1 MKHFI
6 SIFLIAFLCAAG
18 CNKTLVN
25 KQDTSP
31 TAVNEADTITDEVI
45 TKISNKVIGHI
56 EISGKLEEIKNRG
69 ILRVAL
75 PAEKK
80 PFQFLDPEY
89 GIPDGFHP
97 ALIYEISRII
107 GVKPNITIPDDILIS
122 TFSSGKWDNE
132 FDMIITDNKKL
143 CAQESSHPFF
153 FSGADN
159 GWKIICTSDSGSFSD
174 AIDEILVY
182 LNETGIFAQLYTG
195 YVKE

>member
-1 MKHFI
+1 MCRRLQRYFGQQTGHL
-6 SIFLIAFLCAAG
+6 S
-18 CNKTLVN
+18 T
-25 KQDTSP
+25 P
-31 TAVNEADTITDEVI
+31 VNEADTITDEVI

-56 EISGKLEEIKNRG
+56 EICGKLEEIKNRG

-97 ALIYEISRII
+97 ALVYEISRII

-122 TFSSGKWDNE
+122 SFSGNNWESE
-132 FDMIITDNKKL
+132 FDMIITDNKRL
-143 CAQESSHPFF
+143 CDKERAHPFF
-153 FSGADN
+153 FSGYDN
-159 GWKIICTSDSGSFSD
+159 GWKIICTSDSESFSE
-174 AIDEILVY
+174 AIDEILIY

-195 YVKE
+195 YVK